1 MADANQVHEG
11 QDAGRN
17 DAGVTDGADDTP
29 PVSPSK
35 KRRIRIILLV
45 VAAAAVIGG
54 VFWYANY
61 KSVGQ
66 YMQTTND
73 AYIQADAVTVAPRV
87 SGYVDKVFVGENQQV
102 KAGDPL
108 LQIDTRDY
116 RAQTQQI
123 QAQIGVARANAEG
136 VQAQIKEQQA
146 AIDRAQADLRAAQ
159 SDAAFAQAEVA
170 RYTPLAAS
178 GAESRERLS
187 QLQNQARQAN
197 ARVAASSAALAAA
210 RRRVG
215 TLEAQVQQA
224 RSQGQAAKAQLEAA
238 DVNLN
243 STLIRAATT
252 GRVGNKTVRVG
263 QFVQAGTRTMSIVPV
278 SQLYISANFKETQLG
293 LMRPGQP
300 VKIEV
305 DALPGVEI
313 NGHVESVAPGTGA
326 QFSLLPPQNAT
337 GNFTKI
343 VQRVPV
349 RIAVDADA
357 QTRALMVPGMSVEVT
372 VDTRSAKGA
381 LKRIAEQQEQHND
394 AREGAQGR

>member
-1 MADANQVHEG
+1 MADANQVNDG
-11 QDAGRN
+11 QEDAATHVPQD
-17 DAGVTDGADDTP
+17 DAAEVA
-29 PVSPSK
+29 SPQK
-35 KRRIRIILLV
+35 KRRIRVILLV
-45 VAAAAVIGG
+45 VAAIAIIGG
-54 VFWYANY
+54 VFWYARY

-66 YMQTTND
+66 YMQSTND
-73 AYIQADAVTVAPRV
+73 AFIQADAVTVAPKV
-87 SGYVDKVFVGENQQV
+87 SGYVDKVFVGENQDV
-102 KAGDPL
+102 KAGQPL

-116 RAQTQQI
+116 SAQTAQI

-136 VQAQIKEQQA
+136 VQAQIREQQA
-146 AIDRAQADLRAAQ
+146 AIDRARAELRAAQ
-159 SDAAFAQAEVA
+159 SDAAFAQAEVT

-197 ARVAASSAALAAA
+197 ARVASASAALAAA
-210 RRRVG
+210 QRRVG
-215 TLEAQVQQA
+215 TLNAQVQQA
-224 RSQGQAAKAQLEAA
+224 RSQGQAAKAQLDAA
-238 DVNLN
+238 EVNLG
-243 STLIRAATT
+243 STLIRASIA

-278 SQLYISANFKETQLG
+278 SQLYIEANFKETQLG

-305 DALPGVEI
+305 DALPDVEI
-313 NGHVESVAPGTGA
+313 KGHVESVAPGTGA

-349 RIAVDADA
+349 RIAVDADP
-357 QTRALMVPGMSVEVT
+357 QTRSLLVPGMSVEVV

-381 LKRIAEQQEQHND
+381 LKRIAEQQDQHNE
-394 AREGAQGR
+394 ALEGAQGR

>member
-1 MADANQVHEG
+1 MADANQVNDG
-11 QDAGRN
+11 QEDAATHVPQD
-17 DAGVTDGADDTP
+17 DAAEVA
-29 PVSPSK
+29 SPQK
-35 KRRIRIILLV
+35 KRRIRVILLV
-45 VAAAAVIGG
+45 VAAIAIIGG
-54 VFWYANY
+54 VFWYARY

-66 YMQTTND
+66 YMQSTND
-73 AYIQADAVTVAPRV
+73 AFIQADAVTVAPKV
-87 SGYVDKVFVGENQQV
+87 SGYVDKVFVGENQDV
-102 KAGDPL
+102 KAGQPL

-116 RAQTQQI
+116 SAQTAQI

-136 VQAQIKEQQA
+136 VQAQIREQQA
-146 AIDRAQADLRAAQ
+146 AIDRARAELRAAQ
-159 SDAAFAQAEVA
+159 SDAAFAQAEVT

-197 ARVAASSAALAAA
+197 ARVASASAALAAA
-210 RRRVG
+210 QRRVG
-215 TLEAQVQQA
+215 TLNAQVQQA
-224 RSQGQAAKAQLEAA
+224 RSQGQAAKAQLDAA
-238 DVNLN
+238 EVNLG
-243 STLIRAATT
+243 STLIRASIA

-278 SQLYISANFKETQLG
+278 SQLYIEANFKETQLG

-305 DALPGVEI
+305 DALPDVEI
-313 NGHVESVAPGTGA
+313 KGHVESVAPGTGA

-349 RIAVDADA
+349 RIALSPESAGKHIL
-357 QTRALMVPGMSVEVT
+357 RPGMSVV
-372 VDTRSAKGA
+372 VSIDPRSNVQK
-381 LKRIAEQQEQHND
+381 
-394 AREGAQGR
+394 

>member
-1 MADANQVHEG
+1 MADANQVNDG
-11 QDAGRN
+11 QD
-17 DAGVTDGADDTP
+17 GAANNEADE
-29 PVSPSK
+29 SPIETASPAK
-35 KRRIRIILLV
+35 KRRIRLILIV
-45 VAAAAVIGG
+45 VAAVAIIAG
-54 VFWYANY
+54 VFWYARY

-66 YMQTTND
+66 YMQSTND
-73 AYIQADAVTVAPRV
+73 AFIQADAVTVAPKV
-87 SGYVDKVFVGENQQV
+87 SGYVDKVFVGENQAV
-102 KAGDPL
+102 RAGQPL

-116 RAQTQQI
+116 RAQTAQI
-123 QAQIGVARANAEG
+123 EAQIGVARANAEG
-136 VQAQIKEQQA
+136 VQAQIREQQA
-146 AIDRAQADLRAAQ
+146 AIDRAEADLRAAQ

-197 ARVAASSAALAAA
+197 AKVAAANAALAAS
-210 RRRVG
+210 RRRIG
-215 TLEAQVQQA
+215 TLNAQVQQA
-224 RSQGQAAKAQLEAA
+224 RSQGQAAQAQLDAA
-238 DVNLN
+238 EVNLG
-243 STLIRAATT
+243 STTIRASIA

-278 SQLYISANFKETQLG
+278 SQLYIEANFKETQLG

-313 NGHVESVAPGTGA
+313 KGHVDSVAPGTGA

-343 VQRVPV
+343 VQRIPV
-349 RIAVDADA
+349 RIAVDADP
-357 QTRALMVPGMSVEVT
+357 QTRSLLVPGMSVDVT

-381 LKRIAEQQEQHND
+381 LKRIAEEQDQHNE

>member
-1 MADANQVHEG
+1 MNDGQEDAATHAP
-11 QDAGRN
+11 QD
-17 DAGVTDGADDTP
+17 DAAEVA
-29 PVSPSK
+29 SPQK
-35 KRRIRIILLV
+35 KRRIRVILLV
-45 VAAAAVIGG
+45 VAAIAIIGG
-54 VFWYANY
+54 VFWYARY

-66 YMQTTND
+66 YMQSTND
-73 AYIQADAVTVAPRV
+73 AFIQADAVTVAPKV
-87 SGYVDKVFVGENQQV
+87 SGYVDKVFVGENQDV
-102 KAGDPL
+102 KAGQPL

-116 RAQTQQI
+116 SAQTAQI

-136 VQAQIKEQQA
+136 VQAQIREQQA
-146 AIDRAQADLRAAQ
+146 AIDRARAELRAAQ
-159 SDAAFAQAEVA
+159 SDAAFAQAEVT

-197 ARVAASSAALAAA
+197 ARVASASAALAAA
-210 RRRVG
+210 QRRVG
-215 TLEAQVQQA
+215 TLNAQVQQA
-224 RSQGQAAKAQLEAA
+224 RSQGQAAKAQLDAA
-238 DVNLN
+238 EVNLG
-243 STLIRAATT
+243 STLIRASIA

-278 SQLYISANFKETQLG
+278 SQLYIEANFKETQLG

-305 DALPGVEI
+305 DALPDVEI
-313 NGHVESVAPGTGA
+313 KGHVESVAPGTGA

-349 RIAVDADA
+349 RIAVDADP
-357 QTRALMVPGMSVEVT
+357 QTRSLLVPGMSVEVV

-381 LKRIAEQQEQHND
+381 LKRIAEQQDQHNE

>member
-1 MADANQVHEG
+1 MADANQVNDG
-11 QDAGRN
+11 QEDAATHAPQD
-17 DAGVTDGADDTP
+17 DAAEVA
-29 PVSPSK
+29 SPQK
-35 KRRIRIILLV
+35 KRRIRVILLV
-45 VAAAAVIGG
+45 VAAIAIIGG
-54 VFWYANY
+54 VFWYARY

-66 YMQTTND
+66 YMQSTND
-73 AYIQADAVTVAPRV
+73 AFIQADAVTVAPKV
-87 SGYVDKVFVGENQQV
+87 SGYVDKVFVGENQDV
-102 KAGDPL
+102 KAGQPL

-116 RAQTQQI
+116 SAQTAQI

-136 VQAQIKEQQA
+136 VQAQIREQQA
-146 AIDRAQADLRAAQ
+146 AIDRARAELRAAQ
-159 SDAAFAQAEVA
+159 SDAAFAQAEVT

-197 ARVAASSAALAAA
+197 ARVASASAALAAA
-210 RRRVG
+210 QRRVG
-215 TLEAQVQQA
+215 TLNAQVQQA
-224 RSQGQAAKAQLEAA
+224 RSQGQAAKAQLDAA
-238 DVNLN
+238 EVNLG
-243 STLIRAATT
+243 STLIRASIA

-278 SQLYISANFKETQLG
+278 SQLYIEANFKETQLG

-305 DALPGVEI
+305 DALPDVEI
-313 NGHVESVAPGTGA
+313 KGHVESVAPGTGA

-349 RIAVDADA
+349 RIAVDADP
-357 QTRALMVPGMSVEVT
+357 QTRSLLVPGMSVEVV

-381 LKRIAEQQEQHND
+381 LKRIAEQQDQHNE

>member
-1 MADANQVHEG
+1 MADANQVNDG
-11 QDAGRN
+11 QESA
-17 DAGVTDGADDTP
+17 ATDEARES
-29 PVSPSK
+29 PVETASPQK
-35 KRRIRIILLV
+35 KRRIRLILII
-45 VAAAAVIGG
+45 VAAVAIIGG
-54 VFWYANY
+54 VFWYARY

-66 YMQTTND
+66 YMQSTND
-73 AYIQADAVTVAPRV
+73 AFIQADAVTVAPKV
-87 SGYVDKVFVGENQQV
+87 SGYVDKVFVGENQAVQ
-102 KAGDPL
+102 AGQPL

-116 RAQTQQI
+116 RAQTAQI
-123 QAQIGVARANAEG
+123 EAQIGVARANAEG

-146 AIDRAQADLRAAQ
+146 AIDRAEADLRAAQ

-197 ARVAASSAALAAA
+197 AKVAAANAALSAS
-210 RRRVG
+210 RRRIG
-215 TLEAQVQQA
+215 TLNAQVQQA
-224 RSQGQAAKAQLEAA
+224 RSQGQAARAQLDAA
-238 DVNLN
+238 EVNLG
-243 STLIRAATT
+243 STTIRAAIA

-278 SQLYISANFKETQLG
+278 SQLYIEANFKETQLG

-305 DALPGVEI
+305 DALEGVEI
-313 NGHVESVAPGTGA
+313 KGHVESVAPGTGA

-343 VQRVPV
+343 VQRIPV
-349 RIAVDADA
+349 RIAVDADP
-357 QTRALMVPGMSVEVT
+357 QTRSLLVPGMSVEVV

-381 LKRIAEQQEQHND
+381 LKRIAEQQDQHNE
-394 AREGAQGR
+394 AREGARGR

>member
-1 MADANQVHEG
+1 MADANQVNEG
-11 QDAGRN
+11 Q
-17 DAGVTDGADDTP
+17 GAAENETAESENTT
-29 PVSPSK
+29 PVSPGK

-45 VAAAAVIGG
+45 VAAVAIIVG

-66 YMQTTND
+66 YMQSTND
-73 AYIQADAVTVAPRV
+73 AFIQADAVTVAPKV
-87 SGYVDKVFVGENQQV
+87 SGYVDKVFVGENQNVQ
-102 KAGDPL
+102 AGQPL
-108 LQIDTRDY
+108 LQIDIRDY
-116 RAQTQQI
+116 RAQTAQI
-123 QAQIGVARANAEG
+123 QAQIGVARANVEG

-146 AIDRAQADLRAAQ
+146 AIDRSEADLRAAQ

-170 RYTPLAAS
+170 RYTPLAAT

-197 ARVAASSAALAAA
+197 AKVAAANAALSAS
-210 RRRVG
+210 RRRIG

-243 STLIRAATT
+243 STLIRASIA

-263 QFVQAGTRTMSIVPV
+263 QFLQAGTRTMSIVPV
-278 SQLYISANFKETQLG
+278 NQLYINANFKETQLG

-300 VKIEV
+300 VKFEV

-313 NGHVESVAPGTGA
+313 HGHVESVAPGTGA

-357 QTRALMVPGMSVEVT
+357 QTRALMVPGMSVEVI

-394 AREGAQGR
+394 ARQGAQGR

>member
-1 MADANQVHEG
+1 MADANQVNDG
-11 QDAGRN
+11 QEDAATHVPQD
-17 DAGVTDGADDTP
+17 DAAEVA
-29 PVSPSK
+29 SPQK
-35 KRRIRIILLV
+35 KRRIRVILLV
-45 VAAAAVIGG
+45 VAAIAIIGG
-54 VFWYANY
+54 VFWYARY

-66 YMQTTND
+66 YMQSTND
-73 AYIQADAVTVAPRV
+73 AFIQADAVTVAPKV
-87 SGYVDKVFVGENQQV
+87 SGYVDKVFVGENQDV
-102 KAGDPL
+102 KAGQPL

-116 RAQTQQI
+116 SAQTAQI

-136 VQAQIKEQQA
+136 VQAQIREQQA
-146 AIDRAQADLRAAQ
+146 AIDRARAELRAAQ
-159 SDAAFAQAEVA
+159 SDAAFAQAEVT

-197 ARVAASSAALAAA
+197 ARVASASAALAAA
-210 RRRVG
+210 QRRVG
-215 TLEAQVQQA
+215 TLNAQVQQA
-224 RSQGQAAKAQLEAA
+224 RSQGQAAKAQLDAA
-238 DVNLN
+238 EVNLG
-243 STLIRAATT
+243 STLIRASIA

-278 SQLYISANFKETQLG
+278 SQLYIEANFKETQLG

-300 VKIEV
+300 VKIEP
-305 DALPGVEI
+305 DVEI
-313 NGHVESVAPGTGA
+313 KGHVESVAPGTGA

-349 RIAVDADA
+349 RIAVDADP
-357 QTRALMVPGMSVEVT
+357 QTRSLLVPGMSVEVV

-381 LKRIAEQQEQHND
+381 LKRIAEQQDQHNE

>member
-1 MADANQVHEG
+1 MADANQVNDG
-11 QDAGRN
+11 QEDAATHVPQD
-17 DAGVTDGADDTP
+17 DAAEVA
-29 PVSPSK
+29 SPQK
-35 KRRIRIILLV
+35 KRRIRVILLV
-45 VAAAAVIGG
+45 VAAIAIIGG
-54 VFWYANY
+54 VFWYARY

-66 YMQTTND
+66 YMQSTND
-73 AYIQADAVTVAPRV
+73 AFIQADAVTVAPKV
-87 SGYVDKVFVGENQQV
+87 SGYVDKVFVGENQDV
-102 KAGDPL
+102 KAGQPL
-108 LQIDTRDY
+108 LQIDTREY
-116 RAQTQQI
+116 SAQTAQI

-136 VQAQIKEQQA
+136 VQAQIREQQA
-146 AIDRAQADLRAAQ
+146 AIDRARAELRAAQ
-159 SDAAFAQAEVA
+159 SDAAFAQAEVT

-197 ARVAASSAALAAA
+197 ARVASASAALAAA
-210 RRRVG
+210 QRRVG
-215 TLEAQVQQA
+215 TLNAQVQQA
-224 RSQGQAAKAQLEAA
+224 RSQGQAAKAQLDAA
-238 DVNLN
+238 EVNLG
-243 STLIRAATT
+243 STLIRASIA

-278 SQLYISANFKETQLG
+278 SQLYIEANFKETQLG

-305 DALPGVEI
+305 DALPDVEI
-313 NGHVESVAPGTGA
+313 KGHVESVAPGTGA

-349 RIAVDADA
+349 RIAVDADP
-357 QTRALMVPGMSVEVT
+357 QTRSLLVPGMSVEVV

-381 LKRIAEQQEQHND
+381 LKRIAEQQDQHNE

>member
-1 MADANQVHEG
+1 MADANQVNDG
-11 QDAGRN
+11 QEDAATHVPQD
-17 DAGVTDGADDTP
+17 DAAEVA
-29 PVSPSK
+29 SPQK
-35 KRRIRIILLV
+35 KRRIRVILLV
-45 VAAAAVIGG
+45 VAAIAIIGG
-54 VFWYANY
+54 VFWYARY

-66 YMQTTND
+66 YMQSTND
-73 AYIQADAVTVAPRV
+73 AFIQADAVTVAPKV
-87 SGYVDKVFVGENQQV
+87 SGYVDKVFVGENQDV
-102 KAGDPL
+102 KAGQPL

-116 RAQTQQI
+116 SAQTAQI

-136 VQAQIKEQQA
+136 VQAQIREQQA
-146 AIDRAQADLRAAQ
+146 AIDRARAELRAAQ
-159 SDAAFAQAEVA
+159 SDAAFAQAEVT

-187 QLQNQARQAN
+187 QLQHQARQAT
-197 ARVAASSAALAAA
+197 ARVASASAALAAA
-210 RRRVG
+210 QRRVG
-215 TLEAQVQQA
+215 TLNAQVQQA
-224 RSQGQAAKAQLEAA
+224 RSQGQAAKAQLDAA
-238 DVNLN
+238 EVNLG
-243 STLIRAATT
+243 STLIRASIA

-278 SQLYISANFKETQLG
+278 SQLYIEANFKETQLG

-305 DALPGVEI
+305 DALPDVEI
-313 NGHVESVAPGTGA
+313 KGHVESVAPGTGA

-349 RIAVDADA
+349 RIAVDADP
-357 QTRALMVPGMSVEVT
+357 QTRSLLVPGMSVEVV

-381 LKRIAEQQEQHND
+381 LKRIAEQQDQHNE

>member
-1 MADANQVHEG
+1 MAEANQVNDG
-11 QDAGRN
+11 QEDAATHVPQD
-17 DAGVTDGADDTP
+17 DAAEVA
-29 PVSPSK
+29 SPQK
-35 KRRIRIILLV
+35 KRRIRVILLV
-45 VAAAAVIGG
+45 VAAIAIIGG
-54 VFWYANY
+54 VFWYARY

-66 YMQTTND
+66 YMQSTND
-73 AYIQADAVTVAPRV
+73 AFIQADAVTVAPKV
-87 SGYVDKVFVGENQQV
+87 SGYVDKVFVGENQDV
-102 KAGDPL
+102 KAGQPL

-116 RAQTQQI
+116 SAQTAQI

-136 VQAQIKEQQA
+136 VQAQIREQQA
-146 AIDRAQADLRAAQ
+146 AIDRARAELRAAQ
-159 SDAAFAQAEVA
+159 SDAAFAQAEVT

-197 ARVAASSAALAAA
+197 ARVASASAALAAA
-210 RRRVG
+210 QRRVG
-215 TLEAQVQQA
+215 TLNAQVQQA
-224 RSQGQAAKAQLEAA
+224 RSQGQAAKAQLDAA
-238 DVNLN
+238 EVNLG
-243 STLIRAATT
+243 STLIRASIA

-278 SQLYISANFKETQLG
+278 SQLYIEANFKETQLG

-305 DALPGVEI
+305 DALPDVEI
-313 NGHVESVAPGTGA
+313 KGHVESVAPGTGA

-349 RIAVDADA
+349 RIAVDADP
-357 QTRALMVPGMSVEVT
+357 QTRSLLVPGMSVEVV

-381 LKRIAEQQEQHND
+381 LKRIAEQQDQHNE

>member
-1 MADANQVHEG
+1 MADANQVNDG
-11 QDAGRN
+11 QESAATNEARES
-17 DAGVTDGADDTP
+17 
-29 PVSPSK
+29 PVETASPQK
-35 KRRIRIILLV
+35 KRRIRLILII
-45 VAAAAVIGG
+45 VAAVAIIGG
-54 VFWYANY
+54 VFWYARY

-66 YMQTTND
+66 YMQSTND
-73 AYIQADAVTVAPRV
+73 AFIQADAVTVAPKV
-87 SGYVDKVFVGENQQV
+87 SGYVDKVFVGENQAVQ
-102 KAGDPL
+102 AGQPL

-116 RAQTQQI
+116 RAQTAQI
-123 QAQIGVARANAEG
+123 EAQIGVARANAEG

-146 AIDRAQADLRAAQ
+146 AIDRAEADLRAAQ

-197 ARVAASSAALAAA
+197 AKVAAANAALAAS
-210 RRRVG
+210 RRRIG
-215 TLEAQVQQA
+215 TLNAQVQQA
-224 RSQGQAAKAQLEAA
+224 RSQGQAARAQLDAA
-238 DVNLN
+238 EVNLG
-243 STLIRAATT
+243 STTIRAAIA

-278 SQLYISANFKETQLG
+278 SQLYIEANFKETQLG

-305 DALPGVEI
+305 DALEGVEI
-313 NGHVESVAPGTGA
+313 KGHVESVAPGTGA

-343 VQRVPV
+343 VQRIPV
-349 RIAVDADA
+349 RIAVDADP
-357 QTRALMVPGMSVEVT
+357 QTRSLLVPGMSVEVV

-381 LKRIAEQQEQHND
+381 LKRIAEQQDQHNE
-394 AREGAQGR
+394 AREGARGR

>member
-1 MADANQVHEG
+1 MADANQVNDG
-11 QDAGRN
+11 QEDAATHVPQD
-17 DAGVTDGADDTP
+17 DAAEVA
-29 PVSPSK
+29 SPQK
-35 KRRIRIILLV
+35 KRRIRVILLV
-45 VAAAAVIGG
+45 VAAIAIIGG
-54 VFWYANY
+54 VFWYARY

-66 YMQTTND
+66 YMQSTND
-73 AYIQADAVTVAPRV
+73 AFIQADAVTVAPKV
-87 SGYVDKVFVGENQQV
+87 SGYVDKVFVGENQDV
-102 KAGDPL
+102 KAGQPL

-116 RAQTQQI
+116 SAQTAQI

-136 VQAQIKEQQA
+136 VQAQIREQQA
-146 AIDRAQADLRAAQ
+146 AIDRARAELRAAQ
-159 SDAAFAQAEVA
+159 SDAAFAQAEVT

-197 ARVAASSAALAAA
+197 ARVASASAALAAA
-210 RRRVG
+210 QRRVG
-215 TLEAQVQQA
+215 TLNAQVQQA
-224 RSQGQAAKAQLEAA
+224 RSQGQAAKAQLDAA
-238 DVNLN
+238 EVNLG
-243 STLIRAATT
+243 STLIRASIA

-278 SQLYISANFKETQLG
+278 SQLYIEANFKETQLG

-305 DALPGVEI
+305 DALPDVEI
-313 NGHVESVAPGTGA
+313 KGHVESVAPGTGA

-349 RIAVDADA
+349 RIAVDADP
-357 QTRALMVPGMSVEVT
+357 QTRSLLVPGMSVEVV

-381 LKRIAEQQEQHND
+381 LKRIAEQQDQHNE

>member
-1 MADANQVHEG
+1 MADANQVNDG
-11 QDAGRN
+11 QETA
-17 DAGVTDGADDTP
+17 ATDESQES
-29 PVSPSK
+29 PVETASPQK
-35 KRRIRIILLV
+35 KRRIRLILII
-45 VAAAAVIGG
+45 VAAVAIIGG
-54 VFWYANY
+54 VFWYARY

-66 YMQTTND
+66 YMQSTND
-73 AYIQADAVTVAPRV
+73 AFIQADAVTVAPKV
-87 SGYVDKVFVGENQQV
+87 SGYVDKVFVGENQAVQ
-102 KAGDPL
+102 AGQPL

-116 RAQTQQI
+116 RAQTAQI
-123 QAQIGVARANAEG
+123 EAQIGVARANAEG

-146 AIDRAQADLRAAQ
+146 AIDRAEADLRAAQ
-159 SDAAFAQAEVA
+159 SDAAFAQTEVA

-197 ARVAASSAALAAA
+197 AKVAAANAALAAS
-210 RRRVG
+210 RRRIG
-215 TLEAQVQQA
+215 TLNAQVQQA
-224 RSQGQAAKAQLEAA
+224 RSQGQAARAQLDAA
-238 DVNLN
+238 EVNLV
-243 STLIRAATT
+243 STTIRAAIA

-278 SQLYISANFKETQLG
+278 SQLYIEANFKETQLG

-305 DALPGVEI
+305 DALEGVEI
-313 NGHVESVAPGTGA
+313 KGHVESVAPGTGA

-343 VQRVPV
+343 VQRIPV
-349 RIAVDADA
+349 RIAVDADP
-357 QTRALMVPGMSVEVT
+357 QTRSLLVPGMSVEVV

-381 LKRIAEQQEQHND
+381 LKRIAEQQDQHNE

>member
-1 MADANQVHEG
+1 MADANQVNDG
-11 QDAGRN
+11 QESA
-17 DAGVTDGADDTP
+17 ATDEARESPVETAP
-29 PVSPSK
+29 PQK
-35 KRRIRIILLV
+35 KRRIRLILII
-45 VAAAAVIGG
+45 VAAVAIIGG
-54 VFWYANY
+54 VFWYARY

-66 YMQTTND
+66 YMQSTND
-73 AYIQADAVTVAPRV
+73 AFIQADAVTVAPKV
-87 SGYVDKVFVGENQQV
+87 SGYVDKVFVGENQAVQ
-102 KAGDPL
+102 AGQPL

-116 RAQTQQI
+116 RAQTAQI
-123 QAQIGVARANAEG
+123 EAQIGVARANAEG

-146 AIDRAQADLRAAQ
+146 AIDRAEADLRAAQ

-197 ARVAASSAALAAA
+197 AKVAAANAALAAS
-210 RRRVG
+210 RRRIG
-215 TLEAQVQQA
+215 TLNAQVQQA
-224 RSQGQAAKAQLEAA
+224 RSQGQAARAQLDAA
-238 DVNLN
+238 EVNLG
-243 STLIRAATT
+243 STTIRAAIA

-278 SQLYISANFKETQLG
+278 SQLYIEANFKETQLG

-305 DALPGVEI
+305 DALEGVEI
-313 NGHVESVAPGTGA
+313 KGHVESVAPGTGA

-343 VQRVPV
+343 VQRIPV
-349 RIAVDADA
+349 RIAVDADP
-357 QTRALMVPGMSVEVT
+357 QTRSLLVPGMSVEVV

-381 LKRIAEQQEQHND
+381 LKRIAEQQDQHNE
-394 AREGAQGR
+394 AREGARGR

>member
-1 MADANQVHEG
+1 MADANQVNDG
-11 QDAGRN
+11 QESA
-17 DAGVTDGADDTP
+17 ATDESQES
-29 PVSPSK
+29 PVETASPQK
-35 KRRIRIILLV
+35 KRRIRLILIV
-45 VAAAAVIGG
+45 VAAAAIIGG
-54 VFWYANY
+54 VFWYARY

-66 YMQTTND
+66 YMQSTND
-73 AYIQADAVTVAPRV
+73 AFIQADAVTVAPKV
-87 SGYVDKVFVGENQQV
+87 SGYVDKVFVGENQAVQ
-102 KAGDPL
+102 AGQPL

-116 RAQTQQI
+116 RAQTAQI
-123 QAQIGVARANAEG
+123 EAQIGVARANAEG

-146 AIDRAQADLRAAQ
+146 AIDRAEADLRAAQ

-197 ARVAASSAALAAA
+197 AKVAAANAALAAS
-210 RRRVG
+210 RRRIG
-215 TLEAQVQQA
+215 TLNAQVQQA
-224 RSQGQAAKAQLEAA
+224 RSQGQAARAQLDAA
-238 DVNLN
+238 EVNLG
-243 STLIRAATT
+243 STTIRAAIA

-278 SQLYISANFKETQLG
+278 SQLYIEANFKETQLG

-305 DALPGVEI
+305 DALEGVEI
-313 NGHVESVAPGTGA
+313 KGHVESVAPGTGA

-343 VQRVPV
+343 VQRIPV
-349 RIAVDADA
+349 RIAVDADP
-357 QTRALMVPGMSVEVT
+357 QTRSLLVPGMSVEVV

-381 LKRIAEQQEQHND
+381 LKRIAEQQDQHNE
-394 AREGAQGR
+394 AREGARGQ

>member
-1 MADANQVHEG
+1 MADANQVNDG
-11 QDAGRN
+11 QEDAATHVPQD
-17 DAGVTDGADDTP
+17 DAAEVA
-29 PVSPSK
+29 SPQK
-35 KRRIRIILLV
+35 KRRIRVILLV
-45 VAAAAVIGG
+45 VAAIAIIGG
-54 VFWYANY
+54 VFWYARY

-66 YMQTTND
+66 YMQSTND
-73 AYIQADAVTVAPRV
+73 AFIQADAVTVAPKV
-87 SGYVDKVFVGENQQV
+87 SGYVDKVFVGENQDV
-102 KAGDPL
+102 KAGQPL

-116 RAQTQQI
+116 SAQTAQI

-136 VQAQIKEQQA
+136 VQAQIREQQA
-146 AIDRAQADLRAAQ
+146 AIDRARAELRAAQ
-159 SDAAFAQAEVA
+159 SDAAFAQAEVT

-197 ARVAASSAALAAA
+197 ARVASASAALAAA
-210 RRRVG
+210 QRRVG
-215 TLEAQVQQA
+215 TLNAQVQQA
-224 RSQGQAAKAQLEAA
+224 RSQGQAAKAQLDAA
-238 DVNLN
+238 EVNLG
-243 STLIRAATT
+243 STLIRASIA

-278 SQLYISANFKETQLG
+278 SQLYIEANFKETQLG

-305 DALPGVEI
+305 DALPDVEI
-313 NGHVESVAPGTGA
+313 KGHVESVAPGTGA

-349 RIAVDADA
+349 RIAVDADP
-357 QTRALMVPGMSVEVT
+357 QTRSLLVPGMSVEVV
-372 VDTRSAKGA
+372 VDTRSAMGA
-381 LKRIAEQQEQHND
+381 LKRIAEQQDQHNE

>member
-1 MADANQVHEG
+1 MADANQVNDG
-11 QDAGRN
+11 QESA
-17 DAGVTDGADDTP
+17 ATDESQES
-29 PVSPSK
+29 PVETASPQK
-35 KRRIRIILLV
+35 KRRIRLILIV
-45 VAAAAVIGG
+45 VAAAAIIGG
-54 VFWYANY
+54 VFWYARY

-66 YMQTTND
+66 YMQSTND
-73 AYIQADAVTVAPRV
+73 AFIQADAVTVAPKV
-87 SGYVDKVFVGENQQV
+87 SGYVDKVFVGENQAVQ
-102 KAGDPL
+102 AGQPL

-116 RAQTQQI
+116 RAQTAQI
-123 QAQIGVARANAEG
+123 EAQIGVARANAEG

-146 AIDRAQADLRAAQ
+146 AIDRAEADLRAAQ

-197 ARVAASSAALAAA
+197 AKVAAANAALAAS
-210 RRRVG
+210 RRRIG
-215 TLEAQVQQA
+215 TLNAQVQQA
-224 RSQGQAAKAQLEAA
+224 RSQGQAARAQLDAA
-238 DVNLN
+238 EVNLG
-243 STLIRAATT
+243 STTIRAAIA

-278 SQLYISANFKETQLG
+278 SQLYIEANFKETQLG

-305 DALPGVEI
+305 DALEGVEI
-313 NGHVESVAPGTGA
+313 KGHVESVAPGTGA

-343 VQRVPV
+343 VQRIPV
-349 RIAVDADA
+349 RIAVDADP
-357 QTRALMVPGMSVEVT
+357 QTRSLLVPGMSVEVV

-381 LKRIAEQQEQHND
+381 LKRIAEQQDQHNE
-394 AREGAQGR
+394 AREGARGR

>member
-1 MADANQVHEG
+1 MADANQVNDG
-11 QDAGRN
+11 QESA
-17 DAGVTDGADDTP
+17 ATDEARES
-29 PVSPSK
+29 PVETASPQK
-35 KRRIRIILLV
+35 KRRIRLILII
-45 VAAAAVIGG
+45 VAAVAIIGG
-54 VFWYANY
+54 VFWYARY

-66 YMQTTND
+66 YMQSTND
-73 AYIQADAVTVAPRV
+73 AFIQADAVTVAPKV
-87 SGYVDKVFVGENQQV
+87 SGYVDKVFVGENQAVQ
-102 KAGDPL
+102 AGQPL

-116 RAQTQQI
+116 RAQTAQI
-123 QAQIGVARANAEG
+123 EAQIGVARANAEG

-146 AIDRAQADLRAAQ
+146 AIDRAEADLRAAQ

-197 ARVAASSAALAAA
+197 AKVAAANAALAAS
-210 RRRVG
+210 RRRIG
-215 TLEAQVQQA
+215 TLNAQVQQA
-224 RSQGQAAKAQLEAA
+224 RSQGQAARAQLDAA
-238 DVNLN
+238 EVNLG
-243 STLIRAATT
+243 STTIRAAIA

-278 SQLYISANFKETQLG
+278 SQLYIEANFKETQLG

-305 DALPGVEI
+305 DALEGVEI
-313 NGHVESVAPGTGA
+313 KGHVESVAPGTGA

-343 VQRVPV
+343 VQRIPV
-349 RIAVDADA
+349 RIAVDADP
-357 QTRALMVPGMSVEVT
+357 QTRSLLVPGMSVEVV

-381 LKRIAEQQEQHND
+381 LKRIAEQQDQHNE

>member
-1 MADANQVHEG
+1 MADANQVNDGQESAATDEQQEG
-11 QDAGRN
+11 AVET
-17 DAGVTDGADDTP
+17 A
-29 PVSPSK
+29 SPQK
-35 KRRIRIILLV
+35 KRRLRLILIV
-45 VAAAAVIGG
+45 VAAVAIIGG
-54 VFWYANY
+54 VFWYARY

-66 YMQTTND
+66 YMQSTND
-73 AYIQADAVTVAPRV
+73 AFIQADAVTVAPKV
-87 SGYVDKVFVGENQQV
+87 SGYVDKVFVGENQTVQV
-102 KAGDPL
+102 GQPL

-116 RAQTQQI
+116 QAQTAQI
-123 QAQIGVARANAEG
+123 EAQIGVARANAEG

-146 AIDRAQADLRAAQ
+146 AIDRAEADLRAAQ

-197 ARVAASSAALAAA
+197 AKVAAANAALSAS
-210 RRRVG
+210 RRRIG
-215 TLEAQVQQA
+215 TLNAQVQQA
-224 RSQGQAAKAQLEAA
+224 RSQGQAARAQLDAA
-238 DVNLN
+238 EVNLG
-243 STLIRAATT
+243 STTIRAAIA

-278 SQLYISANFKETQLG
+278 SQLYIEANFKETQLG

-305 DALPGVEI
+305 DALEGVEI
-313 NGHVESVAPGTGA
+313 KGHVESVAPGTGA

-343 VQRVPV
+343 VQRIPV
-349 RIAVDADA
+349 RIAVDADP
-357 QTRALMVPGMSVEVT
+357 QTRSLLVPGMSVEVV

-381 LKRIAEQQEQHND
+381 LKRIAEQQDQHNE
-394 AREGAQGR
+394 AREGARGR

>member
-1 MADANQVHEG
+1 MADAHQVNEG
-11 QDAGRN
+11 QDEGTH
-17 DAGVTDGADDTP
+17 DAAEAEDST
-29 PVSPSK
+29 PVSPGK

-45 VAAAAVIGG
+45 VAAVAIVGG

-66 YMQTTND
+66 YMQATND
-73 AYIQADAVTVAPRV
+73 AFIQADAVTVAPKV
-87 SGYVDKVFVGENQQV
+87 SGYVDKVFVAENQNVQV
-102 KAGDPL
+102 GQPL

-116 RAQTQQI
+116 RAQTAQI

-146 AIDRAQADLRAAQ
+146 AIDRSEADLRAAQ

-197 ARVAASSAALAAA
+197 AKVAAANAALSAS
-210 RRRVG
+210 RRRIG
-215 TLEAQVQQA
+215 TLNAQVDQA
-224 RSQGQAAKAQLEAA
+224 RSQGQAAKAQLDAA
-238 DVNLN
+238 EVNLG
-243 STLIRAATT
+243 STTIRASIA
-252 GRVGNKTVRVG
+252 GRVGNKTVRIG
-263 QFVQAGTRTMSIVPV
+263 QFLQAGTRTMSIVPV
-278 SQLYISANFKETQLG
+278 NQLYINANFKETQLG

-313 NGHVESVAPGTGA
+313 KGHVESVAPGTGA

-357 QTRALMVPGMSVEVT
+357 QTRALMVPGMSVDVT

-381 LKRIAEQQEQHND
+381 LKRIAEQQDQHNE
-394 AREGAQGR
+394 ARQGAQGR

>member
-1 MADANQVHEG
+1 MADANQVNDG
-11 QDAGRN
+11 QESA
-17 DAGVTDGADDTP
+17 ATDEARES
-29 PVSPSK
+29 PVETASPQK
-35 KRRIRIILLV
+35 KRRIRLILII
-45 VAAAAVIGG
+45 VAAVAIIGG
-54 VFWYANY
+54 VFWYARY

-66 YMQTTND
+66 YMQSTND
-73 AYIQADAVTVAPRV
+73 AFIQADAVTVAPKV
-87 SGYVDKVFVGENQQV
+87 SGYVDKVFVGENQAVQ
-102 KAGDPL
+102 AGQPL

-116 RAQTQQI
+116 RAQTAQI
-123 QAQIGVARANAEG
+123 EAQIGVARANAEG

-146 AIDRAQADLRAAQ
+146 AIDRAEADLRAAQ

-197 ARVAASSAALAAA
+197 AKVAAANAALAAS
-210 RRRVG
+210 RRRIG
-215 TLEAQVQQA
+215 TLNAQVQQA
-224 RSQGQAAKAQLEAA
+224 RSQGQAARAQLDAA
-238 DVNLN
+238 EVNLG
-243 STLIRAATT
+243 STTIRAAIA

-278 SQLYISANFKETQLG
+278 SQLYIEANFKETQLG

-305 DALPGVEI
+305 DALEGVEI
-313 NGHVESVAPGTGA
+313 KGHVESVAPGTGA

-343 VQRVPV
+343 VQRIPV
-349 RIAVDADA
+349 RIAVDADP
-357 QTRALMVPGMSVEVT
+357 QTRSLLVPGMSVEVV

-381 LKRIAEQQEQHND
+381 LKRIAEQQDQHNE
-394 AREGAQGR
+394 AREGARGR

>member
-1 MADANQVHEG
+1 MADANQVNDG
-11 QDAGRN
+11 QD
-17 DAGVTDGADDTP
+17 GAANNEADE
-29 PVSPSK
+29 SPIETASPAK
-35 KRRIRIILLV
+35 KRRIRLILIV
-45 VAAAAVIGG
+45 VAAVAIIAG
-54 VFWYANY
+54 VFWYARY

-66 YMQTTND
+66 YMQSTND
-73 AYIQADAVTVAPRV
+73 AFIQADAVTVAPKV
-87 SGYVDKVFVGENQQV
+87 SGYVDKVFVGENQAV
-102 KAGDPL
+102 RAGQPL

-116 RAQTQQI
+116 RAQTAQI
-123 QAQIGVARANAEG
+123 EAQIGVARANAEG
-136 VQAQIKEQQA
+136 VQAQIREQQA
-146 AIDRAQADLRAAQ
+146 AIDRAEADLRAAQ

-197 ARVAASSAALAAA
+197 AKVAAANAALAAS
-210 RRRVG
+210 RRRIG
-215 TLEAQVQQA
+215 TLNAQVQQA
-224 RSQGQAAKAQLEAA
+224 RSQGQAAQAQLDAA
-238 DVNLN
+238 EVNLG
-243 STLIRAATT
+243 STTIRASIA

-278 SQLYISANFKETQLG
+278 SQLYIEANFKETQLG

-313 NGHVESVAPGTGA
+313 KGHVDSVAPGTGA

-343 VQRVPV
+343 VQRIPV
-349 RIAVDADA
+349 RIAVDADP
-357 QTRALMVPGMSVEVT
+357 QTRGLLVPGMSVDVT

-381 LKRIAEQQEQHND
+381 LKRIAEEQDQHNE